1 MDNETDSQKPH
12 CVHVIGI
19 GRTGCVHVEALL
31 RTGEIEDNLTLP
43 GTSLSVLMLD
53 IGEEDMLIA
62 GDYAR
67 SMRTRIDQ
75 RGIEQDRYNFD
86 MVPLAAPDSIEFKR
100 SLDNIREDF
109 TDAGGSGLI
118 SDLPGGQYPESYGKH
133 TPRAIAKAICAIDL
147 YGNDSKIA
155 AALQRF
161 SKNIRKSTSN
171 STVFIAFGLAGGTG
185 TGMAATI
192 SRELQKLNLGEN
204 ATIVGVGQL
213 SHSGDGNYYDSVA
226 QTLALRELDQPT
238 GNRDAFPG
246 GLFIIST
253 EHSWQRLTAYT
264 NTGERA
270 VRDHFRQLVT
280 NRFVADSFMRWS
292 LENGSEHLI
301 RTLQDG
307 NGGTIM
313 FNVAKLS
320 HPGVQVLP
328 GEPRSRWDSVLNQWV
343 EFIPRFSGIAES
355 FLSKKVATYIYSAR
369 YMNSDLVDKSIKNII
384 SASYIGAG
392 EGEYLSRQG
401 EFFDELTA
409 YANIIF
415 FNFNKDNIASYL
427 KGESK
432 LTAMDNKAIQLET
445 T

>member
-1 MDNETDSQKPH
+1 MSQETDSPKPH

-53 IGEEDMLIA
+53 IGKEDMLIA

-67 SMRTRIDQ
+67 SMRTRINQ
-75 RGIEQDRYNFD
+75 RGIDPSKYNFD
-86 MVPLAAPDSIEFKR
+86 LVSLAAPDSSDFK
-100 SLDNIREDF
+100 SKLDDVRDDF
-109 TDAGGSGLI
+109 ADAGGNGLI
-118 SDLPGGQYPESYGKH
+118 GDLPDGQYAASHGKH
-133 TPRAIAKAICAIDL
+133 TPRAIAKAVCAIDL
-147 YGNDSKIA
+147 YGDDSKLS

-161 SKNIRKSTSN
+161 ADNVRKSTCN

-192 SRELQKLNLGEN
+192 SRELQKLDLGAN
-204 ATIVGVGQL
+204 VSIVGVGQL
-213 SHSGDGNYYDSVA
+213 SHSGDGNYHDSVA
-226 QTLALRELDQPT
+226 QTLALRELDQPA

-246 GLFIIST
+246 GMFIIST

-280 NRFVADSFMRWS
+280 NRFVADSFMRWT

-301 RTLQDG
+301 RTLQDA

-328 GEPRSRWDSVLNQWV
+328 GEPRSRWDGVLNQWV
-343 EFIPRFSGIAES
+343 EFIPRFSGLAES
-355 FLSKKVATYIYSAR
+355 FSSQKVVTHIYSAR
-369 YMNSDLVDKSIKNII
+369 YMNAGLVDESIKNVL
-384 SASYIGAG
+384 SASYIGTG
-392 EGEYLSRQG
+392 DDSYSSHHV

-415 FNFNKDNIASYL
+415 VDFSKDSLASYL
-427 KGESK
+427 EGELK
-432 LTAMDNKAIQLET
+432 LADLDDKAIQIESA
-445 T
+445 